1 MHVAIIIDDGCGLTA
16 AEVMLAAVRLV
27 AYLARTVSVS
37 FCINKKVVVVSSRY
51 KSDRGTDAMITL
63 KMCTF
68 LPTHLG
74 PRSGFWMEVLQLA
87 QRVRI
92 LRRKKAEES

>member
-37 FCINKKVVVVSSRY
+37 FCINKKVVVLVV
-51 KSDRGTDAMITL
+51 DINLTV
-63 KMCTF
+63 
-68 LPTHLG
+68 
-74 PRSGFWMEVLQLA
+74 VLTP
-87 QRVRI
+87 
-92 LRRKKAEES
+92 

>member
-37 FCINKKVVVVSSRY
+37 FCINKKVVVSSRY